1 MDIEDLLRLLKEHNV
16 KFVIIGAAAFPVHG
30 YARATLDVDLF
41 IEPSAENAKNC
52 LLALKEFGYD
62 ISDITTAELLKKKI
76 LIRQYVVEVDIHPYV
91 KGVKFED
98 LWQHKVTEKYGKT
111 ETYFAGLDDL
121 IKMKRAAG
129 RPIDKEDLKVLL
141 KLKKKKQK

>member
-30 YARATLDVDLF
+30 YARSTLDVDLF
-41 IEPSAENAKNC
+41 IESSEENAKNC

-62 ISDITTAELLKKKI
+62 MSDITTTELLKKKI

-98 LWQHKVTEKYGKT
+98 LWRHKVIEQYGKT
-111 ETYFAGLDDL
+111 ETYFASLDDL

-141 KLKKKKQK
+141 KLKEKKQK